1 MEQRD
6 TIRFLADLTVNCR
19 VPASPTSGTI
29 SDIST
34 SGCRLGIRSGV
45 AIPGGTILLELL
57 PGFHAIGQVI
67 WKTETEVGIISSK
80 DWTRLWSITYEM
92 AENGE
97 SDWGGTLTTPAPGP
111 HNDRSRT
118 SGMSLPV

>member
-67 WKTETEVGIISSK
+67 WKTEAEVGIHFEQ
-80 DWTRLWSITYEM
+80 RLDQTLVDHIRDG
-92 AENGE
+92 GE
-97 SDWGGTLTTPAPGP
+97 W
-111 HNDRSRT
+111 R
-118 SGMSLPV
+118 V